1 MKKYLIV
8 VTRHLNGKTIILE
21 KLEIESD
28 KSVSEIL
35 CNDALELC
43 KMHDIDN
50 TKAKLYELENG
61 LEFWRGT
68 I

>member
-1 MKKYLIV
+1 MKKYRII
-8 VTRHLNGKTIILE
+8 VTRHLNGKTTVLE
-21 KLEIESD
+21 NVEIESD

-35 CNDALELC
+35 CNDALWLC
-43 KMHDIDN
+43 KKHSIDN